1 MATDV
6 PYVSTAAFQ
15 AHPTYLDLDGLR
27 VGSPDPGD
35 QTAELNN
42 ILLQASGWADNQC
55 NQPLGAHTKVQ
66 RFRQRLDR
74 YGRLLVH
81 ADDNPVVAVT
91 GLSWGYS
98 PTDLNTVTDLSGVW
112 VEDERQIVMTLP
124 GPSIPSSAGLQF
136 GGPTGEVYVQL
147 TYTAGYVATLLG
159 ADTTAG
165 ATSLTVTDPTG
176 IVPGKQY
183 RIWEPGAEETVTV
196 SSTWAPPAATAPPT
210 AVSVPLAAPT
220 RFAHTAG
227 HDLSG
232 LPAEART
239 AVAQYAMALLMRPDS
254 TAEDEFPNTSLG
266 SDTRRND
273 PRNGTGLIA
282 DAARTLSSY
291 GRIR

>member
-27 VGSPDPGD
+27 VGSPDPSD

-42 ILLQASGWADNQC
+42 ILLKASAWADNQC
-55 NQPLGAHTKVQ
+55 NQPLGAHVKVQ
-66 RFRQRLDR
+66 KFRQRLDR

-81 ADDNPVVAVT
+81 ADENPVVAVT

-98 PTDLNTVTDLSGVW
+98 PTALNVVTDLSGVW
-112 VEDERQIVMTLP
+112 VEDDRQIVMTLP
-124 GPSIPSSAGLQF
+124 GPSIPSLAGLQF
-136 GGPTGEVYVQL
+136 GGSTGEVYVQL
-147 TYTAGYVATLLG
+147 AYTAGFVATVLG
-159 ADTTAG
+159 AAASSG
-165 ATSLTVTDPTG
+165 ATTLTVADPTG
-176 IVPGKQY
+176 IVPGGQY
-183 RIWEPGAEETVTV
+183 RIWEPGVEETVIV
-196 SSTWAPPAATAPPT
+196 SPSWTPPAATAAPV
-210 AVSVPLAAPT
+210 AASVALAAPT
-220 RFAHTAG
+220 QFAHTKG

-232 LPAEART
+232 MPAEVRT
-239 AVAQYAMALLMRPDS
+239 AVIQYATALLMRPDS